1 MCFLAGVLV
10 RAFPK
15 PRKHALP
22 MPSFDSSYRKCW
34 LSWTKLHRKLRL
46 LEIVHFLVQ
55 EETLFQWEKGG
66 EGLDLS
72 LFF

>member
-1 MCFLAGVLV
+1 M
-10 RAFPK
+10 
-15 PRKHALP
+15 
-22 MPSFDSSYRKCW
+22 
-34 LSWTKLHRKLRL
+34 HRKLRL